1 MRAGGDVGSRR
12 GFPFGFVLFFSS
24 LRETRECH
32 AVVSASVEKERQT
45 LSREKDK

>member
-12 GFPFGFVLFFSS
+12 GFPFGFVLFSN
-24 LRETRECH
+24 LRDTRECH
-32 AVVSASVEKERQT
+32 AVGSASVEKERQV